1 MNILKKIPFV
11 IDTEFIEKPG
21 SIELISI
28 GIVSPSTGDLF
39 YRVCNDFNFDEVWN
53 DNWLRENVL
62 KVIFNDFV
70 EKIKVIFEQ
79 TGQLTLGKIDCQ
91 YHYEF
96 NKENTKLL
104 IDELA
109 VTKKELN
116 KEIIDFI
123 NKNTNWFKGGEPSFF
138 GWYAA
143 YDWVV
148 FCWIFGRM
156 IDLPEHFPM
165 FINDIKQLTEEL
177 GITKEEVK
185 ANIPANKTEHH
196 ALSDA
201 IWESNLLN
209 YVVKKIEKAN
219 EKYHTQK

>member
-1 MNILKKIPFV
+1 MKKNKVPFV
-11 IDTEFIEKPG
+11 IDTEFIEEPG
-21 SIELISI
+21 SIQLISI
-28 GIVSPSTGDLF
+28 GIVSPLNGYMF
-39 YRVCNDFNFDEVWN
+39 YRVCNDFDFDKVWN

-70 EKIKVIFEQ
+70 EKIKVFFEH
-79 TGQLTLGKIDCQ
+79 TGHLTLGKIDCQ
-91 YHYEF
+91 YHYQF

-104 IDELA
+104 IDELGIN
-109 VTKKELN
+109 KKEL
-116 KEIIDFI
+116 KDEIIDFVG
-123 NKNTNWFKGGEPSFF
+123 KNTDWLKEGKPSFF
-138 GWYAA
+138 GWYAS

-156 IDLPEHFPM
+156 IDLPKEFPM
-165 FINDIKQLTEEL
+165 YINDIKQLTEEL

-209 YVVKKIEKAN
+209 YVFEKIQKSN
-219 EKYHTQK
+219 EKYNKKK